1 MRDFK
6 GMKRQRGRN
15 RPGGGG
21 GGGGGKPGNA
31 NRAFD
36 SQGPENLKVRGSA
49 QHIFEKY
56 QQLARDATG
65 AGDRVLLENYLQH
78 AEHYYRLIRTLQP
91 QRTPAE
97 IMGRDQV
104 ANGYDLDFEDE
115 AIEAMQNAANEA
127 GAVQADNEA
136 AAEERGETLPPR
148 DGPNR
153 DGQLRDGQNR
163 EGQNREG
170 QPREFRDRGEFRR
183 DREGREFREGPRDGP
198 REGRPDG
205 PREARGDREFRDRGE
220 FRRDRDRDRPDRDRP
235 RDGQGGG
242 DGRTES
248 RYGERPRFGE
258 RPREE
263 GGEQPGP
270 SAAEPEL
277 PGIERPAAPSGDGGM
292 LRDEE
297 GGMSPAPAFL
307 QAAAPA
313 ADGEPRAPR
322 PRRRRTRA
330 AAEAADGGDSTPAPT
345 SEGDEG

>member
-15 RPGGGG
+15 RPGGGS

-97 IMGRDQV
+97 IMGRETV
-104 ANGYDLDFEDE
+104 GNGYDLDFEDE
-115 AIEAMQNAANEA
+115 AIQAMQNASAEA
-127 GAVQADNEA
+127 GANAPDEP
-136 AAEERGETLPPR
+136 LPE
-148 DGPNR
+148 DGR
-153 DGQLRDGQNR
+153 SDGSGR
-163 EGQNREG
+163 EGQNRDAQNQG
-170 QPREFRDRGEFRR
+170 QREFREGRDTRDRGEFRR
-183 DREGREFREGPRDGP
+183 EREGQGEFRREREGGPREFREGPREGQKDGP
-198 REGRPDG
+198 REP
-205 PREARGDREFRDRGE
+205 RGDREFRDRSE
-220 FRRDRDRDRPDRDRP
+220 PRRERGDRDRP
-235 RDGQGGG
+235 RDGG
-242 DGRTES
+242 DTRPEG
-248 RYGERPRFGE
+248 RYGERPRSE
-258 RPREE
+258 RISEE
-263 GGEQPGP
+263 GR
-270 SAAEPEL
+270 EP
-277 PGIERPAAPSGDGGM
+277 APSVEPDIPGLVEPVAPSSRGDGDM

-297 GGMSPAPAFL
+297 GGLSPAPAFL
-307 QAAAPA
+307 QAPAPAPA
-313 ADGEPRAPR
+313 AEDAEPRTPR

-330 AAEAADGGDSTPAPT
+330 AVEASDPGEAPAPAA
-345 SEGDEG
+345 SDGDEG

>member
-21 GGGGGKPGNA
+21 GQGGGKPGNA

-36 SQGPENLKVRGSA
+36 SNGPENLKVRGSA

-91 QRTPAE
+91 QRSPAE

-115 AIEAMQNAANEA
+115 SLEAIQNAAAEA
-127 GAVQADNEA
+127 EANGERPVQEEPRPEDGARRD
-136 AAEERGETLPPR
+136 ERPY
-148 DGPNR
+148 
-153 DGQLRDGQNR
+153 R
-163 EGQNREG
+163 EGG
-170 QPREFRDRGEFRR
+170 GREFRD
-183 DREGREFREGPRDGP
+183 RDGP
-198 REGRPDG
+198 REGRDRDG
-205 PREARGDREFRDRGE
+205 PREGREFRDGPREGRGDRE
-220 FRRDRDRDRPDRDRP
+220 FRRDRDRP
-235 RDGQGGG
+235 RG
-242 DGRTES
+242 DGEGRSEG
-248 RYGERPRFGE
+248 RFGERPRYGE

-263 GGEQPGP
+263 GAREGQPREDAGRDDLVP
-270 SAAEPEL
+270 LADGREILTAEPDL
-277 PGIERPAAPSGDGGM
+277 PGLEVASERTDLGGGDM

-297 GGMSPAPAFL
+297 GGLSPAPAFL

-313 ADGEPRAPR
+313 PAAEGEVRPR
-322 PRRRRTRA
+322 RRRRTRA
-330 AAEAADGGDSTPAPT
+330 AVSEAGGEDAPA
-345 SEGDEG
+345 SEPDEG

>member
-15 RPGGGG
+15 RPGGG

-97 IMGRDQV
+97 IMGRETV
-104 ANGYDLDFEDE
+104 GNGYDLDFEDE
-115 AIEAMQNAANEA
+115 AIEAMQNASAEA
-127 GAVQADNEA
+127 GANAP
-136 AAEERGETLPPR
+136 EEPLSD
-148 DGPNR
+148 DGR
-153 DGQLRDGQNR
+153 SDGSGR
-163 EGQNREG
+163 EGQNRDAQNQG
-170 QPREFRDRGEFRR
+170 QREFREGRDSPRRDREGSGEFRR
-183 DREGREFREGPRDGP
+183 DREAGPREFRDGP
-198 REGRPDG
+198 REGPREKDG
-205 PREARGDREFRDRGE
+205 PREPRGDREFRDRGE
-220 FRRDRDRDRPDRDRP
+220 FRRDRDRDRDRP
-235 RDGQGGG
+235 REGGEPRPEGPYGQ
-242 DGRTES
+242 
-248 RYGERPRFGE
+248 RPRSE
-258 RPREE
+258 RIREE
-263 GGEQPGP
+263 GREPAPGVEPDIPGLIEPVAASSGGE
-270 SAAEPEL
+270 
-277 PGIERPAAPSGDGGM
+277 GDM

-297 GGMSPAPAFL
+297 GGLSPAPAFL
-307 QAAAPA
+307 QAPAPAPA
-313 ADGEPRAPR
+313 AEDAEPRTPR

-330 AAEAADGGDSTPAPT
+330 TVEASDGEAPAPAPD
-345 SEGDEG
+345 GDEG